1 MPATILAAADVKP
14 EYAMDGVNL
23 LGGQSRE
30 HLICETFG
38 CYKREFQHR
47 MLRWGNYKYI
57 AHENDFDEFYNLKT
71 DPFELHNLIHETEY
85 CRQLEEA
92 KARMLDT
99 AKQYGDSFTVT

>member
-1 MPATILAAADVKP
+1 
-14 EYAMDGVNL
+14 MDGVNL